1 MTFFRSET
9 DFKDD
14 IQNYINLVGTA
25 QSAKRRSASGSSAAG
40 PSSLKNKKAVEKP
53 TRPKIDMEVIKA
65 KLQSNG
71 KSQHNN
77 RDPTDLPETHSAS
90 VRAMKESLVQQF
102 FGGANNSKAK
112 GNRPVFELG
121 SGNGE
126 TDSPSWSSVN
136 KMKDMFEFGEG
147 SNTRPQTQINS
158 PEIKSIQVPEAFKKC
173 KSENTGI

>member
-1 MTFFRSET
+1 MVKKLIFLLLTFFRSET

-25 QSAKRRSASGSSAAG
+25 QSAKRRSASGSSTAG

-65 KLQSNG
+65 KLQSNC

-102 FGGANNSKAK
+102 FGGANNVRNNFWPSQYLSKSFTFATTI
-112 GNRPVFELG
+112 NLVYDLIYFYSLI
-121 SGNGE
+121 
-126 TDSPSWSSVN
+126 SWY
-136 KMKDMFEFGEG
+136 
-147 SNTRPQTQINS
+147 
-158 PEIKSIQVPEAFKKC
+158 
-173 KSENTGI
+173 

>member
-40 PSSLKNKKAVEKP
+40 PSSLKNKKAVEKL

-65 KLQSNG
+65 KLQGNG
-71 KSQHNN
+71 KNQQNN

-102 FGGANNSKAK
+102 FGGANNVR
-112 GNRPVFELG
+112 NPF
-121 SGNGE
+121 
-126 TDSPSWSSVN
+126 
-136 KMKDMFEFGEG
+136 
-147 SNTRPQTQINS
+147 
-158 PEIKSIQVPEAFKKC
+158 
-173 KSENTGI
+173 

>member
-1 MTFFRSET
+1 MLTEFGIRYRLESC
-9 DFKDD
+9 
-14 IQNYINLVGTA
+14 
-25 QSAKRRSASGSSAAG
+25 
-40 PSSLKNKKAVEKP
+40 
-53 TRPKIDMEVIKA
+53 
-65 KLQSNG
+65 
-71 KSQHNN
+71 
-77 RDPTDLPETHSAS
+77 DPIP
-90 VRAMKESLVQQF
+90 Q
-102 FGGANNSKAK
+102 SKAK

-158 PEIKSIQVPEAFKKC
+158 PEIKSIHVPEAFKKC